1 METDSLAKASVA
13 QILQTTT
20 GTVHQVLALRQLLSK
35 SSVKKYQAMQKAICK
50 DGRVHG
56 LLQFYGATQTNRW
69 AGRLVQVQNLPR
81 NSMPD
86 LEESRELVRQG
97 NFTALA
103 MLYGSVPDV
112 LSQLIQ
118 AANQHQNCDALTQQI
133 MDLRKQRAKVQ
144 SREAK
149 QQAKLHSIDEI
160 NKLIEFHKYGLVDFD
175 EDLVR
180 RLVEKITIFKR
191 YMEFKFKDGEVIRI
205 NK

>member
-1 METDSLAKASVA
+1 MLGQFLDYPAKRSLPVKNWYATFAPPFQTSQQLTGLANPNSPLQLKDWLHWQGVETDSLAKASVA

-35 SSVKKYQAMQKAICK
+35 SSVKKYQTMQKAMCK

-56 LLQFYGATQTNRW
+56 LFQFYGATRTDRW

-81 NSMPD
+81 KSMPD

-118 AANQHQNCDALTQQI
+118 AANQHQDCDALTQ
-133 MDLRKQRAKVQ
+133 
-144 SREAK
+144 
-149 QQAKLHSIDEI
+149 
-160 NKLIEFHKYGLVDFD
+160 
-175 EDLVR
+175 
-180 RLVEKITIFKR
+180 
-191 YMEFKFKDGEVIRI
+191 
-205 NK
+205 